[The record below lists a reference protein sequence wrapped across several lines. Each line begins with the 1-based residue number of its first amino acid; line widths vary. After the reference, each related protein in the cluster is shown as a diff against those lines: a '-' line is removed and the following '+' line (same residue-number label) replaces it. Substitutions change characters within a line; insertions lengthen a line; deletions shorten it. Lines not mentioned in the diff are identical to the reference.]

1 MEKDFIT
8 AGEKKKKTDVG
19 SSQDL
24 NLNPEPQA
32 DALSKRITGID
43 QRLVLYGTQLLG
55 WMSGSSAKIPSGCN
69 RRTNAYQRC
78 SLRIKLF
85 IYHLKTFCD
94 FTIYLLLQCQ
104 SPSVVRAFHS
114 SIGSQTVGRR
124 G

>member
-8 AGEKKKKTDVG
+8 AGGKKKPDVG

-55 WMSGSSAKIPSGCN
+55 WMSGSSAKIPS
-69 RRTNAYQRC
+69 
-78 SLRIKLF
+78 
-85 IYHLKTFCD
+85 
-94 FTIYLLLQCQ
+94 
-104 SPSVVRAFHS
+104 VV
-114 SIGSQTVGRR
+114 ILGY
-124 G
+124 